1 MFIFLVIFCF
11 SIFLMYAAIH
21 PDGLVI
27 FRQTNLLNST
37 RNLTIQ
43 TAIEGNDISQKP
55 IRGPPGVTVV
65 PVDPWWIRL
74 VETESP
80 PNRYIPDEDET
91 IVDWV
96 NQVRVKVANKTT
108 EAFHK
113 KTITKSSSSSS
124 SSPPKFKFTS
134 TNATPLKSL
143 DVSQY
148 DEDTII
154 YNYKSYMNLI
164 KKINP

>member
-1 MFIFLVIFCF
+1 
-11 SIFLMYAAIH
+11 MYAAIH

-37 RNLTIQ
+37 RNLTIE

-124 SSPPKFKFTS
+124 LSPPKFKFTS
-134 TNATPLKSL
+134 TNATPVKSL
-143 DVSQY
+143 DVPQY

-154 YNYKSYMNLI
+154 YNYKSYMNSI
-164 KKINP
+164 KKINT

>member
-11 SIFLMYAAIH
+11 SILLMYAAIH

-43 TAIEGNDISQKP
+43 TAVEGNDISQKP
-55 IRGPPGVTVV
+55 IRGPPGITVV

-80 PNRYIPDEDET
+80 PNRYIPDEET

-108 EAFHK
+108 KAFHK
-113 KTITKSSSSSS
+113 KTMTKSSSSS

-143 DVSQY
+143 DVPVRQY

-154 YNYKSYMNLI
+154 YNYKSYMNSI
-164 KKINP
+164 KKINT